1 MFTENEIQKIK
12 DLQIE
17 IATNQLPI
25 DKQEAQ
31 EQNGFYWCSD
41 WWHIEVCKCLISGHL
56 KYREELPP
64 LHGINNPLWGMEQ
77 AITAVDYKLNML
89 KTLKEETSSLDILFI
104 CEVGRGID
112 IILASFIKDW
122 KKIICY
128 DINPYILEKMNS
140 YFKDKLGF
148 PIESFRVN
156 TGDYDFSSI
165 NENVALVANQCRFD
179 KKQFDEIKSSYFI
192 KAVIDGE
199 VLK

>member
-1 MFTENEIQKIK
+1 MFTEDQIQKIR
-12 DLQIE
+12 DLQFEIE
-17 IATNQLPI
+17 DNQLPI

-56 KYREELPP
+56 QYREEPIP
-64 LHGINNPLWGMEQ
+64 LRGINNPLWGMNQ
-77 AITAVDYKLNML
+77 AITAVDYKLKML
-89 KTLKEETSSLDILFI
+89 NTLKAESTSLDTLFI
-104 CEVGRGID
+104 CEVGCGID

-128 DINPYILEKMNS
+128 DINPYMLEKMNS

-165 NENVALVANQCRFD
+165 KENVVLVANQCRFD
-179 KKQFDEIKSSYFI
+179 KKQFDEIKNSYFI
-192 KAVIDGE
+192 QAVIDGE